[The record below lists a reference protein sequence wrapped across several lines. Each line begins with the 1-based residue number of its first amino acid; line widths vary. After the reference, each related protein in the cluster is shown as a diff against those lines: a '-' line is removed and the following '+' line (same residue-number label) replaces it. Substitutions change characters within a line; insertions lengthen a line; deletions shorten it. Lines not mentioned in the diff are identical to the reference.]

1 MRLRSKGTLATKA
14 TIVLAASALF
24 LAACSGSSSSSES
37 SAPESSAPA
46 SSAPASSE
54 APSEA
59 PASPAEPI
67 RVALLTPGTAN
78 DGSWGQA
85 VSEGTRAAVEAVG
98 GELTI
103 SEDLNEASD
112 YEQTGNA
119 FGVEGYDLVINANA
133 SMIDVTNRL
142 AAKYPDTKWGQIGL
156 MDAPQANE
164 QARLPLLWEGTFV
177 AGYIA
182 GMTSKT
188 GTIGTIGGFEFPA
201 LTSEMEGFALGARY
215 ANPEIKVLRN
225 YINTW
230 TDSAIAGAA
239 AEAMKA
245 DGADI
250 IFSATDQATQG
261 IFAVMGETPDHYVMA
276 QYLDKASQAP
286 QVVLLSVLYGLG
298 EICASF
304 VEQVAAGTW
313 TADSKTLTFG
323 EGISLAINPETESVM
338 GAETLAQAKAIE
350 EQIASGELVIPGL
363 DVLGVPGSGDEV
375 DPATLGG

>member
-1 MRLRSKGTLATKA
+1 MLLVAG
-14 TIVLAASALF
+14 ALF
-24 LAACSGSSSSSES
+24 LAACSSGGSSS
-37 SAPESSAPA
+37 PTTSAPA
-46 SSAPASSE
+46 PTDTSATSE
-54 APSEA
+54 AP
-59 PASPAEPI
+59 PPPAEPI

-85 VSEGTRAAVEAVG
+85 VSEGTKAAVDAIG

-103 SEDLNEASD
+103 SEDLNEAAD
-112 YEQTGNA
+112 YEQVGNA

-142 AAKYPDTKWGQIGL
+142 SAKYPDTKWGQVGL
-156 MDAPQANE
+156 IESPTENE
-164 QARLPLLWEGTFV
+164 QARLPVLWEGTFV

-182 GMTSKT
+182 GKT
-188 GTIGTIGGFEFPA
+188 TKTNVLGTIGGFEFPA

-215 ANPEIKVLRN
+215 ANPEVRIIRN

-230 TDSAIAGAA
+230 TDSSIAGAA
-239 AEAMKA
+239 TEAMKA

-261 IFAVMGETPDHYVMA
+261 IFAVMGETPEHYVMA
-276 QYLDKASQAP
+276 QYLDKTSQAP
-286 QVVLLSVLYGLG
+286 DVVLLSVLFGLG

-304 VEQVAAGTW
+304 VEQASNGTW

-323 EGISLAINPETESVM
+323 DGLRLALNPQLEAVM
-338 GAETLAQAKAIE
+338 GAETLAEATE
-350 EQIASGELVIPGL
+350 LEQKIAAGTIKVPGL

-375 DPATLGG
+375 DPASLG

>member
-1 MRLRSKGTLATKA
+1 MRLRTKGTL
-14 TIVLAASALF
+14 VLAASALF
-24 LAACSGSSSSSES
+24 LAACSGGGSSGGT
-37 SAPESSAPA
+37 SSAPA
-46 SSAPASSE
+46 PTSTE
-54 APSEA
+54 ATSEA
-59 PASPAEPI
+59 PAPPTEPI
-67 RVALLTPGTAN
+67 RVALMTPGTAN

-85 VSEGTRAAVEAVG
+85 VAEGTRAAVEAVG

-119 FGVEGYDLVINANA
+119 YGVEGYDLVINANA
-133 SMIDVTNRL
+133 SMTDVTNRL
-142 AAKYPDTKWGQIGL
+142 AAKYPDTKFGQIGL
-156 MDAPQANE
+156 MDAPQPNE

-182 GMTSKT
+182 GMTT
-188 GTIGTIGGFEFPA
+188 QTDVVGTIGGFEFPA

-215 ANPEIKVLRN
+215 ANPDVRVIRN

-230 TDSAIAGAA
+230 TDSSIAGAA
-239 AEAMKA
+239 TEAMKA

-286 QVVLLSVLYGLG
+286 EVVLLSVLFGLG
-298 EICASF
+298 EICADF

-323 EGISLAINPETESVM
+323 DGISLALNPQLESVM
-338 GAETLAQAKAIE
+338 GAETLAEAAAIE
-350 EQIASGELVIPGL
+350 QQIASGELVIPGL

-375 DPATLGG
+375 DPASLGG

>member
-1 MRLRSKGTLATKA
+1 MKFKTKGPLLLIAGA
-14 TIVLAASALF
+14 LLLSACASGGSNETP
-24 LAACSGSSSSSES
+24 SG
-37 SAPESSAPA
+37 SAPA
-46 SSAPASSE
+46 SSAA
-54 APSEA
+54 AD
-59 PASPAEPI
+59 PI

-85 VSEGTRAAVEAVG
+85 GSEGTKAAVEKAG

-103 SEDLNEASD
+103 SEDLTEATD
-112 YEQTGNA
+112 YEQIGNA
-119 FGVEGYDLVINANA
+119 YGVEGYDLVINANA
-133 SMIDVTNRL
+133 SMVDVTNRL

-156 MDAPQANE
+156 MDAPGENE

-177 AGYIA
+177 AGFIA
-182 GMTSKT
+182 GKT
-188 GTIGTIGGFEFPA
+188 TKSNVVGTIGGFEFPA

-215 ANPEIKVLRN
+215 ANPDVKVIRN

-230 TDSAIAGAA
+230 TDSSVANSAA
-239 AEAMKA
+239 KAMQA

-261 IFAVMGETPDHYVMA
+261 IFAAMGDKPENYAMA

-286 QVVLLSVLYGLG
+286 NVVLLSVLFGLG

-304 VEQVAAGTW
+304 VDQVAAGEW

-323 EGISLAINPETESVM
+323 DGVSIATNPQLESVM
-338 GAETLAQAKAIE
+338 GAETLAEAKALE
-350 EQIASGELVIPGL
+350 AKIASGEVKIPGL
-363 DVLGVPGSGDEV
+363 DVLGVTGSGDKV
-375 DPATLGG
+375 DPASLG

>member
-14 TIVLAASALF
+14 TMVLAASALF
-24 LAACSGSSSSSES
+24 LAACSGGSTSSES
-37 SAPESSAPA
+37 SAAAASAPA
-46 SSAPASSE
+46 SAPASE

-59 PASPAEPI
+59 PVSPANPI
-67 RVALLTPGTAN
+67 RVALMTPGTAN

-85 VSEGTRAAVEAVG
+85 VAEGTRAAVEAVG

-103 SEDLNEASD
+103 SEDLNEAAD

-119 FGVEGYDLVINANA
+119 FATEEYDLVINANA
-133 SMIDVTNRL
+133 SMTDVTNRL

-188 GTIGTIGGFEFPA
+188 GTVGTIGGFEFPA

-215 ANPEIKVLRN
+215 ANPQIKVLRN

-230 TDSAIAGAA
+230 TDSSIAGAA

-261 IFAVMGETPDHYVMA
+261 IFAVMGETPENYVMA
-276 QYLDKASQAP
+276 QYLDKASQSP
-286 QVVLLSVLYGLG
+286 QVVLLSVLFGLG
-298 EICASF
+298 EICGSF

-323 EGISLAINPETESVM
+323 EGISLAINPELESAM
-338 GAETLAQAKAIE
+338 GAETLAQASAIE
-350 EQIASGELVIPGL
+350 DQIASGELAIPGL
-363 DVLGVPGSGDEV
+363 DVLGVPGSGDTV
-375 DPATLGG
+375 DPTTLGG